1 MMAQTQDHGGLS
13 TSLDGIAPFITVAG
27 GQYDQSPETLTRMR
41 VATLAADQARLKE
54 TKLDLLKR
62 QRESKREKRNWG
74 ERARQLIASLPAGGF
89 VLFTDG
95 GSNTNRNET
104 GWGVTVLRKRARG
117 HPEVVAELY
126 GPVDTD
132 SESDYYVGAISQTND
147 TAEAT
152 AAYQANL
159 WLHNDNTHVGKLPLV
174 NCHG

>member
-1 MMAQTQDHGGLS
+1 MDQTFDRQS
-13 TSLDGIAPFITVAG
+13 
-27 GQYDQSPETLTRMR
+27 DQRP
-41 VATLAADQARLKE
+41 
-54 TKLDLLKR
+54 
-62 QRESKREKRNWG
+62 
-74 ERARQLIASLPAGGF
+74 ASLPAGGF

-104 GWGVTVLRKRARG
+104 GLGVTVLRKRARG

-159 WLHNDNTHVGKLPLV
+159 WLHNEDSHVPALIICDSERALTMMDGLSAIVGDAFKEM
-174 NCHG
+174 HGSSVGGINVVLSHHVRAMYKHECDRRKGCSRIA